1 MLAQAL
7 PEEVLAQEKKS
18 YLLKWPMHSNS
29 ERERLG
35 VPRDYKPWSTRRD
48 TNSLGVPDCKRMRDV
63 LEVAWAARL
72 KEMPLSSDE
81 DRRRGYYANLT
92 QAVQRRA
99 WGGMHTML
107 QGTQC

>member
-1 MLAQAL
+1 
-7 PEEVLAQEKKS
+7 
-18 YLLKWPMHSNS
+18 
-29 ERERLG
+29 
-35 VPRDYKPWSTRRD
+35 
-48 TNSLGVPDCKRMRDV
+48 
-63 LEVAWAARL
+63 L